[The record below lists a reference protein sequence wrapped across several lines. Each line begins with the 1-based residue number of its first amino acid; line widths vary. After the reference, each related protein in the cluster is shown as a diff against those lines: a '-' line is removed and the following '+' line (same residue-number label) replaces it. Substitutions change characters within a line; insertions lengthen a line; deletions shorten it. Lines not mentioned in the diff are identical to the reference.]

1 MLNAEAHESAAYE
14 AKERLDA
21 QQIQAK
27 CKRLMQKAHHIE
39 QRWQDVRAARRG
51 DLDLVFPDLVSQD
64 WPKPIVANF
73 IDTVARDLAEMVAPL
88 PTFSCSSSTMTSDA
102 ARKFADKR
110 TKIANHYVVNSKLD
124 VSMQWGADHYFSYGL
139 CVFYIEPDYQTKT
152 PRIVIEE
159 PLGGYPE
166 FDRWGRVRTYTRRTL
181 GDVELLANQFPEYED
196 EIRQAAKDKGGSGC
210 TEVELIRYLSDDQI
224 TLVMM
229 AKSPLTL
236 VDIPNKLGEVPIAI
250 AHRPWLD
257 PREPK
262 GQFDDVLW
270 MQLARDHL
278 AKLQLEAS
286 EKAVQAPLALP
297 SDVQEISTGP
307 DAVLRTASP
316 EKIRRV
322 PLDINPGVFTESAFL
337 LEEMRTGTRYP
348 QARSGQMEGS
358 IVTGRGVQA
367 LSAGFDSQ
375 IKAAQSAFR
384 VALTDVIK
392 LCFQMDEK
400 YWPNSVKNVRGQMSG
415 TPYEIDYKPSKDIKN
430 NHWCD
435 VSYGFASGLDPN
447 RAVVMLLQL
456 RAEKAFS
463 RDFFQRQLPFDY
475 DVTAETQKVD
485 VEETREAIKQG
496 IFAFVQAIPAMA
508 QSGQDPAEAVQ
519 KLAVITD
526 GLKKG
531 KAIEDVV
538 RDAFAP
544 QLASPSPNQ
553 PQPPGGPP
561 GAGPDGGS
569 MGGMAGGNGVGGGL
583 TDSGLMRGV
592 SPGQAGQAPGGR
604 PDLSVM
610 LAGLSGSGQPQMSNF
625 VMKRRRI

>member
-1 MLNAEAHESAAYE
+1 M
-14 AKERLDA
+14 LDA
-21 QQIQAK
+21 KQIQEKAR
-27 CKRLMQKAHHIE
+27 RLQQKAHDTE
-39 QRWQDVRAARRG
+39 RRWQDVRAARRG
-51 DLDLVFPDLVSQD
+51 DLDQVFPDLVSED
-64 WPKPIVANF
+64 WPKPIIANF

-88 PTFSCSSSTMTSDA
+88 PSFSCSSSTMTTDA

-110 TKIANHYVVNSKLD
+110 TKIANHYVTNSKLD
-124 VSMQWGADHYFSYGL
+124 VSMQWGADHYFSYGR
-139 CVFYIEPDYQTKT
+139 CVLYVEPDWKAKT

-159 PLGGYPE
+159 PIGGYPE
-166 FDRWGRVRTYTRRTL
+166 FDRWGRVKSYTRRICVDAEML
-181 GDVELLANQFPEYED
+181 CSLYPEFDD
-196 EIRQAAKDKGGSGC
+196 EIRQAGKERGSQGER
-210 TEVELIRYLSDDQI
+210 EVELIRYLSDEQV
-224 TLVMM
+224 TLI
-229 AKSPLTL
+229 LTCKNPVVL
-236 VDIPNKLGEVPIAI
+236 VDMPNRLGEVPIAI

-278 AKLQLEAS
+278 AKLQLSAS

-297 SDVQEISTGP
+297 SDVQEIATGP

-322 PLDINPGVFTESAFL
+322 PLDINPGIFTESQFL

-348 QARSGQMEGS
+348 QARSGQVDGS

-384 VALTDVIK
+384 VALTDVIR
-392 LCFQMDEK
+392 LCFEMDQK
-400 YWPNSVKNVRGQMSG
+400 YWPNAKKNVRGQMSG
-415 TPYEIDYKPSKDIKN
+415 TPYEIDYAPVKDIKN
-430 NHWCD
+430 NTWCD

-475 DVTAETQKVD
+475 DVSAETQKVD

-496 IFAFVQAIPAMA
+496 VFAYVQSIPALA
-508 QSGQDPAEAVQ
+508 QSGQDPGDAVA
-519 KLAVITD
+519 KLAMITD

-531 KAIEDVV
+531 KSIEDVV
-538 RDAFAP
+538 AEAFTP
-544 QLASPSPNQ
+544 KPP
-553 PQPPGGPP
+553 PPVPPGGPEGLAAGQP
-561 GAGPDGGS
+561 GPDSVGGVDGGAG
-569 MGGMAGGNGVGGGL
+569 GVSGGL

-610 LAGLSGSGQPQMSNF
+610 LAGLSGNGQPQMSNF
-625 VMKRRRI
+625 VMKRRRV